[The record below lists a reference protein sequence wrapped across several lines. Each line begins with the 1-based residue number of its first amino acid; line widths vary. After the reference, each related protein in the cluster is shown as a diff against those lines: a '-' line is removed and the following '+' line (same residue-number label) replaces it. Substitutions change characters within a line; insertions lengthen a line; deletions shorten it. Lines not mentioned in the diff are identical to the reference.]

1 MWSSRLRKFDESSE
15 IGDSNYWRCASYRKY
30 QIDNKPKVR
39 DEIEVEEIEG
49 RTGGY
54 PLILSLSAH
63 TMVIRICCAWG

>member
-1 MWSSRLRKFDESSE
+1 MARLSREANSR
-15 IGDSNYWRCASYRKY
+15 NY

-49 RTGGY
+49 QTGGY

-63 TMVIRICCAWG
+63 TIVFRICCAWG